1 VEALRVET
9 MPSELSPARAQ
20 SALRRQ
26 QALALRRR
34 GLGFREIGEQLGIS
48 TSGAH
53 KCVRTALTE
62 VRQKYQEDAAE
73 LIELEKER
81 LDTLQAAYWPDA
93 LAGDVQAAHVVL
105 ACTAQRRK
113 LLGLDAPKLVEVD
126 QTIRSGLSE
135 QQLLL
140 LAEAV
145 GLDKLMV
152 IDQTKALPIS
162 VPAAGVEQPKELP
175 AAPPAARPL

>member
-1 VEALRVET
+1 
-9 MPSELSPARAQ
+9 M
-20 SALRRQ
+20 
-26 QALALRRR
+26 
-34 GLGFREIGEQLGIS
+34 GIS

-62 VRQKYQEDAAE
+62 ARQKYQEDAAE

-113 LLGLDAPKLVEVD
+113 LLGLDAPKRVEVD

-152 IDQTKALPIS
+152 IDQPQTPLLPIS
-162 VPAAGVEQPKELP
+162 VPAASPAPAGLVTLAGQAGGGGGVGDGNAPQPK
-175 AAPPAARPL
+175 AAKQDF